1 MPLEVRGLTADIGA
15 VRILQGMD
23 LDVAEGEAVA
33 LIGSNGAGKST
44 LMRSVAGLLR
54 PIGGSVRYGGADL
67 GRLSA
72 DKVVRLGL
80 ALVPEGRQIFAPL
93 TVRENLLMGAYAKRE
108 GPRELERVLDVFPK
122 LAARLQQLGGTLSG
136 GEQQMLAIG
145 RALIA
150 QPRLMLLDEPSLG
163 LSPMLVEN
171 IFSIIARINAE
182 QGVSMLL
189 VEQNASVALAVA
201 HYGYIME
208 TGKVVI
214 DGTADKLAAD
224 PDVREFYLGV
234 GGTGETRG
242 FRDIKHYK
250 RRKRWLS

>member
-15 VRILQGMD
+15 VRILQGLD

-54 PIGGSVRYGGADL
+54 PIGGSVRYGGTDL

-108 GPRELERVLDVFPK
+108 GPRELERVLAVFPK

-145 RALIA
+145 RALMSA
-150 QPRLMLLDEPSLG
+150 PRLLLLDEPSLG
-163 LSPMLVEN
+163 LAPKVVAEIFEVIGQLVA
-171 IFSIIARINAE
+171 S
-182 QGVSMLL
+182 GTSVLL
-189 VEQNASVALAVA
+189 AEQNAAMALRVAGRGYVLREGNIVLSGSARALA
-201 HYGYIME
+201 
-208 TGKVVI
+208 
-214 DGTADKLAAD
+214 DD
-224 PDVREFYLGV
+224 PTVQQAYLG
-234 GGTGETRG
+234 
-242 FRDIKHYK
+242 I
-250 RRKRWLS
+250 

>member
-15 VRILQGMD
+15 VRILQGLD

-145 RALIA
+145 RALMSA
-150 QPRLMLLDEPSLG
+150 PRLLLLDEPSLG
-163 LSPMLVEN
+163 LAPKVVAEIFEVIGQLVA
-171 IFSIIARINAE
+171 S
-182 QGVSMLL
+182 GTSVLL
-189 VEQNASVALAVA
+189 AEQNAAMALRVAGRGYVLREGNIVLSGSARALA
-201 HYGYIME
+201 
-208 TGKVVI
+208 
-214 DGTADKLAAD
+214 DD
-224 PDVREFYLGV
+224 PTVQQAYLG
-234 GGTGETRG
+234 
-242 FRDIKHYK
+242 I
-250 RRKRWLS
+250 

>member
-15 VRILQGMD
+15 VRILQGLD

-108 GPRELERVLDVFPK
+108 GPRELERVLAVFPK

-145 RALIA
+145 RALMSA
-150 QPRLMLLDEPSLG
+150 PRLLLLDEPSLG
-163 LSPMLVEN
+163 LAPKVVAEIFEVIGQLVA
-171 IFSIIARINAE
+171 S
-182 QGVSMLL
+182 GTSVLL
-189 VEQNASVALAVA
+189 AEQNAAMALRVAGRGYVLRAGNIVLSGSARALA
-201 HYGYIME
+201 
-208 TGKVVI
+208 
-214 DGTADKLAAD
+214 DD
-224 PDVREFYLGV
+224 PSVQQAYLG
-234 GGTGETRG
+234 
-242 FRDIKHYK
+242 I
-250 RRKRWLS
+250 

>member
-108 GPRELERVLDVFPK
+108 GPRELERVLAVFPK

-145 RALIA
+145 RALMSA
-150 QPRLMLLDEPSLG
+150 PRLLLLDEPSLG
-163 LSPMLVEN
+163 LAPKVVAEIFEVIGQLVA
-171 IFSIIARINAE
+171 S
-182 QGVSMLL
+182 GTSVLL
-189 VEQNASVALAVA
+189 AEQNAAMALRVAGRGYVLREGNIVLSGSARALA
-201 HYGYIME
+201 
-208 TGKVVI
+208 
-214 DGTADKLAAD
+214 DD
-224 PDVREFYLGV
+224 PTVQQAYLG
-234 GGTGETRG
+234 
-242 FRDIKHYK
+242 I
-250 RRKRWLS
+250 

>member
-15 VRILQGMD
+15 VRILQGLD

-54 PIGGSVRYGGADL
+54 PIGGSIRYGGADL

-108 GPRELERVLDVFPK
+108 GPRELERVLAVFPK

-145 RALIA
+145 RALMSA
-150 QPRLMLLDEPSLG
+150 PRLLLLDEPSLG
-163 LSPMLVEN
+163 LAPKVVAEIFEVIGQLVA
-171 IFSIIARINAE
+171 S
-182 QGVSMLL
+182 GTSVLL
-189 VEQNASVALAVA
+189 AEQNAAMALRVAGRGYVLREGKIVLSGSARALA
-201 HYGYIME
+201 
-208 TGKVVI
+208 
-214 DGTADKLAAD
+214 DD
-224 PDVREFYLGV
+224 PMVQQAYLG
-234 GGTGETRG
+234 
-242 FRDIKHYK
+242 I
-250 RRKRWLS
+250 

>member
-1 MPLEVRGLTADIGA
+1 MPLEVRGLTADIGT
-15 VRILQGMD
+15 VRILQGLD

-145 RALIA
+145 RALMSA
-150 QPRLMLLDEPSLG
+150 PRLLLLDEPSLG
-163 LSPMLVEN
+163 LAPKVVAEIFEVIGQLVA
-171 IFSIIARINAE
+171 S
-182 QGVSMLL
+182 GTSVLL
-189 VEQNASVALAVA
+189 AEQNAAMALRVAGRGYVLREGNIVLSGSARALA
-201 HYGYIME
+201 
-208 TGKVVI
+208 
-214 DGTADKLAAD
+214 DD
-224 PDVREFYLGV
+224 PSVQQAYLG
-234 GGTGETRG
+234 
-242 FRDIKHYK
+242 I
-250 RRKRWLS
+250 

>member
-15 VRILQGMD
+15 VRILQGLD

-54 PIGGSVRYGGADL
+54 PIGGSVCYGGADL

-108 GPRELERVLDVFPK
+108 GPSELERVLTVFPK

-145 RALIA
+145 RALMSA
-150 QPRLMLLDEPSLG
+150 PRLLLLDEPSLG
-163 LSPMLVEN
+163 LAPKVVAEIFEVIGQLVA
-171 IFSIIARINAE
+171 S
-182 QGVSMLL
+182 GTSVLL
-189 VEQNASVALAVA
+189 AEQNAAMALRVAGRGYVLCEGNIVLSGSARALA
-201 HYGYIME
+201 
-208 TGKVVI
+208 
-214 DGTADKLAAD
+214 DD
-224 PDVREFYLGV
+224 PTVQQAYLG
-234 GGTGETRG
+234 
-242 FRDIKHYK
+242 I
-250 RRKRWLS
+250 

>member
-15 VRILQGMD
+15 VRILQGLD

-145 RALIA
+145 RALMSA
-150 QPRLMLLDEPSLG
+150 PRLLLLDEPSLG
-163 LSPMLVEN
+163 LAPKVVAEIFEVIGQLVA
-171 IFSIIARINAE
+171 S
-182 QGVSMLL
+182 GTSVLL
-189 VEQNASVALAVA
+189 AEQNAAMALRVAGRGYVLREGNIVLSGSAGALA
-201 HYGYIME
+201 
-208 TGKVVI
+208 
-214 DGTADKLAAD
+214 DD
-224 PDVREFYLGV
+224 PSVQQAYLG
-234 GGTGETRG
+234 
-242 FRDIKHYK
+242 I
-250 RRKRWLS
+250 

>member
-15 VRILQGMD
+15 VRILQGLD

-108 GPRELERVLDVFPK
+108 GPRELERVLNVFPK

-145 RALIA
+145 RALMSA
-150 QPRLMLLDEPSLG
+150 PRLLLLDEPSLG
-163 LSPMLVEN
+163 LAPKVVAEIFEVIGQLVA
-171 IFSIIARINAE
+171 S
-182 QGVSMLL
+182 GTSVLL
-189 VEQNASVALAVA
+189 AEQNAAMALRVAGRGYVLREGNIVLSGSARALA
-201 HYGYIME
+201 
-208 TGKVVI
+208 
-214 DGTADKLAAD
+214 DD
-224 PDVREFYLGV
+224 PSVQQAYLG
-234 GGTGETRG
+234 
-242 FRDIKHYK
+242 I
-250 RRKRWLS
+250 

>member
-15 VRILQGMD
+15 VRILQGLD

-108 GPRELERVLDVFPK
+108 GPRELERVLAVFPK

-145 RALIA
+145 RALMSA
-150 QPRLMLLDEPSLG
+150 PRLLLLDEPSLG
-163 LSPMLVEN
+163 LAPKVVAEIFEVIGQLVA
-171 IFSIIARINAE
+171 S
-182 QGVSMLL
+182 GTSVLL
-189 VEQNASVALAVA
+189 AEQNAAMALRVAGRGYVLREGNIVLSGSARALA
-201 HYGYIME
+201 
-208 TGKVVI
+208 
-214 DGTADKLAAD
+214 DD
-224 PDVREFYLGV
+224 PSVQQAYLG
-234 GGTGETRG
+234 
-242 FRDIKHYK
+242 I
-250 RRKRWLS
+250 

>member
-15 VRILQGMD
+15 VRILQGLD

-145 RALIA
+145 RALMSA
-150 QPRLMLLDEPSLG
+150 PRLLLLDEPSLG
-163 LSPMLVEN
+163 LAPKVVAEIFEVIGQLVA
-171 IFSIIARINAE
+171 S
-182 QGVSMLL
+182 GTSVLL
-189 VEQNASVALAVA
+189 AEQNAAMALRVAGRGYVLREGNIVLSGSARALA
-201 HYGYIME
+201 
-208 TGKVVI
+208 
-214 DGTADKLAAD
+214 DD
-224 PDVREFYLGV
+224 PSVQQAYLG
-234 GGTGETRG
+234 
-242 FRDIKHYK
+242 I
-250 RRKRWLS
+250 

>member
-15 VRILQGMD
+15 VRILQGLD

-145 RALIA
+145 RALMSA
-150 QPRLMLLDEPSLG
+150 PRLLLLDEPSLG
-163 LSPMLVEN
+163 LAPKVVAEIFEVIGQLVA
-171 IFSIIARINAE
+171 S
-182 QGVSMLL
+182 GTSVLL
-189 VEQNASVALAVA
+189 AEQNATMALRVAGRGYVLREGNIVLSGSARALA
-201 HYGYIME
+201 
-208 TGKVVI
+208 
-214 DGTADKLAAD
+214 DD
-224 PDVREFYLGV
+224 PTVQQAYLG
-234 GGTGETRG
+234 
-242 FRDIKHYK
+242 I
-250 RRKRWLS
+250 

>member
-15 VRILQGMD
+15 VRILQGLD

-108 GPRELERVLDVFPK
+108 GPRELERVLAVFPK

-145 RALIA
+145 RALMSA
-150 QPRLMLLDEPSLG
+150 PRLLLLDEPSLG
-163 LSPMLVEN
+163 LAPKVVAEIFEVIGQLVA
-171 IFSIIARINAE
+171 S
-182 QGVSMLL
+182 GTSVLL
-189 VEQNASVALAVA
+189 AEQNAAMALRVAGRGYVLREGNIVLSGSARALA
-201 HYGYIME
+201 
-208 TGKVVI
+208 
-214 DGTADKLAAD
+214 DD
-224 PDVREFYLGV
+224 PTVQQAYLG
-234 GGTGETRG
+234 
-242 FRDIKHYK
+242 I
-250 RRKRWLS
+250 

>member
-15 VRILQGMD
+15 VRILQGLD

-108 GPRELERVLDVFPK
+108 GPRELERVLAVFPK

-145 RALIA
+145 RALMSA
-150 QPRLMLLDEPSLG
+150 PRLLLLDEPSLG
-163 LSPMLVEN
+163 LAPKVVAEIFEVIGQLVA
-171 IFSIIARINAE
+171 S
-182 QGVSMLL
+182 GTSVLL
-189 VEQNASVALAVA
+189 AEQNAAMALRVAGRGYVLREGNIVLSGSARALA
-201 HYGYIME
+201 
-208 TGKVVI
+208 
-214 DGTADKLAAD
+214 DD
-224 PDVREFYLGV
+224 PSVQHAYLG
-234 GGTGETRG
+234 
-242 FRDIKHYK
+242 I
-250 RRKRWLS
+250 

>member
-15 VRILQGMD
+15 VRILQGLD

-93 TVRENLLMGAYAKRE
+93 NVRENLLMGAYAKRE
-108 GPRELERVLDVFPK
+108 GPRELERVLAVFPK

-145 RALIA
+145 RALMSA
-150 QPRLMLLDEPSLG
+150 PRLLLLDEPSLG
-163 LSPMLVEN
+163 LAPKVVAEIFEVIGQLVA
-171 IFSIIARINAE
+171 S
-182 QGVSMLL
+182 GTSVLL
-189 VEQNASVALAVA
+189 AEQNAAMALRVAGRGYVLREGNIVLSGSARALA
-201 HYGYIME
+201 
-208 TGKVVI
+208 
-214 DGTADKLAAD
+214 DD
-224 PDVREFYLGV
+224 PTVQQAYLG
-234 GGTGETRG
+234 
-242 FRDIKHYK
+242 I
-250 RRKRWLS
+250 

>member
-145 RALIA
+145 RALMSA
-150 QPRLMLLDEPSLG
+150 PRLLLLDEPSLG
-163 LSPMLVEN
+163 LAPKVVAEIFEVIGQLVA
-171 IFSIIARINAE
+171 S
-182 QGVSMLL
+182 GTSVLL
-189 VEQNASVALAVA
+189 AEQNAAMALRVAGRGYVLREGNIVLSGSARALA
-201 HYGYIME
+201 
-208 TGKVVI
+208 
-214 DGTADKLAAD
+214 DD
-224 PDVREFYLGV
+224 PTVQQAYLG
-234 GGTGETRG
+234 
-242 FRDIKHYK
+242 I
-250 RRKRWLS
+250 

>member
-15 VRILQGMD
+15 VRILQGLD

-54 PIGGSVRYGGADL
+54 PIGGSIRYGGADL

-108 GPRELERVLDVFPK
+108 GPRELERVLAVFPK

-145 RALIA
+145 RALMSA
-150 QPRLMLLDEPSLG
+150 PRLLLLDEPSLG
-163 LSPMLVEN
+163 LAPKVVAEIFEVIGQLVA
-171 IFSIIARINAE
+171 S
-182 QGVSMLL
+182 GTSVLL
-189 VEQNASVALAVA
+189 AEQNAAMALRVAGRGYVLREGNIVLSGSARALA
-201 HYGYIME
+201 
-208 TGKVVI
+208 
-214 DGTADKLAAD
+214 DD
-224 PDVREFYLGV
+224 PMVQQAYLG
-234 GGTGETRG
+234 
-242 FRDIKHYK
+242 I
-250 RRKRWLS
+250 

>member
-15 VRILQGMD
+15 VRILQGLD

-108 GPRELERVLDVFPK
+108 GPRELERVLAVFPK

-145 RALIA
+145 RALMSA
-150 QPRLMLLDEPSLG
+150 PRLLLLDEPSLG
-163 LSPMLVEN
+163 LAPKVVAEIFEVIGHLVA
-171 IFSIIARINAE
+171 S
-182 QGVSMLL
+182 GTSVLL
-189 VEQNASVALAVA
+189 AEQNAAMALRVAGRGYVLREGNIVLSGSARALA
-201 HYGYIME
+201 
-208 TGKVVI
+208 
-214 DGTADKLAAD
+214 DD
-224 PDVREFYLGV
+224 PTVQQAYLG
-234 GGTGETRG
+234 
-242 FRDIKHYK
+242 I
-250 RRKRWLS
+250 

>member
-15 VRILQGMD
+15 VRILQGLD

-108 GPRELERVLDVFPK
+108 GPRELERVLNVFPK

-145 RALIA
+145 RALMSA
-150 QPRLMLLDEPSLG
+150 PRLLLLDEPSLG
-163 LSPMLVEN
+163 LAPKVVAEIFEVIGQLVA
-171 IFSIIARINAE
+171 S
-182 QGVSMLL
+182 GTSVLL
-189 VEQNASVALAVA
+189 AEQNAAMALRVAGRGYVLREGNIVLSGSARALA
-201 HYGYIME
+201 
-208 TGKVVI
+208 
-214 DGTADKLAAD
+214 DD
-224 PDVREFYLGV
+224 PTVQQAYLG
-234 GGTGETRG
+234 
-242 FRDIKHYK
+242 I
-250 RRKRWLS
+250 